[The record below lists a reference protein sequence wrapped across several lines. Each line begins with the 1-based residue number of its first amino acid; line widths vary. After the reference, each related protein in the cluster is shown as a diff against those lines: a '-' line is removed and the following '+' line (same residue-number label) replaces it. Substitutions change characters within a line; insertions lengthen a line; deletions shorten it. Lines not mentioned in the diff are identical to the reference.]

1 MQMKIFFYSTA
12 LLLLL
17 FLFFFFFLESSSEGS
32 YSQMDKDDQ
41 ITIPIKMSPEFLY
54 RAKCSAC
61 HGKYAQKVALN
72 ESQIIKGWP
81 KQKIVNALKGYQ
93 NGSYGKTFKKLM
105 HGQIKDLDE
114 KNIDLISE
122 YISNI
127 K

>member
-1 MQMKIFFYSTA
+1 MKIFLYSTSI
-12 LLLLL
+12 LLVLL
-17 FLFFFFFLESSSEGS
+17 FLFFYMMEDSVLGN
-32 YSQMDKDDQ
+32 DKKIDSNDY
-41 ITIPIKMSPEFLY
+41 ITSIEMTPEFLY

-61 HGKYAQKVALN
+61 HGRYAEKVALN

-81 KQKIVNALKGYQ
+81 KEKIVEAIKGYQ

-114 KNIDLISE
+114 KNINLIAD